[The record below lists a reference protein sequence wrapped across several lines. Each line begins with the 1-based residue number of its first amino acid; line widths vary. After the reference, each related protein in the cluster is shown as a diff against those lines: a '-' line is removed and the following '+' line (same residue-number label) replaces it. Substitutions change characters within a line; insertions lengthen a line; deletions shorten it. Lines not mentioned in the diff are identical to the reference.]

1 MKPKSG
7 FLFRSKTPTA
17 ELFSTQEKEV
27 VPMRPKTPIVD
38 TRNMSQKG
46 WNTSEVTNNSSPFTR
61 NDISRASLGGS
72 ISQQFSGVSLTDGR
86 GGPRSHSPGR
96 DLDYLSVYPGYNGVM
111 QGGYNQNA
119 PQNYNQY
126 MGYNGYSQQ
135 VPSGYDP
142 GYGYTGYNQTVVN
155 NGYRSGSLPRGR
167 KESTSFEQSEP
178 VPSNI
183 RWPRNQDR
191 RAWEDLVEITVTL
204 LRHESGFGFRIVG
217 GTEEGSQVS
226 IGHIVPGG
234 AADLDG
240 RLFSGDEIVGVDGQ
254 SVLGASHHVVVGM
267 MGHAAQR
274 GQVAL
279 TVRRRQPQETYRD
292 PSQGPGMTPGY
303 PYDVTVSRL
312 ENEGFGFVIIS
323 SVSRAGSTIGRIIP
337 GSPAERC
344 GRLQVGDRILAVNH
358 VEINSL
364 HHGDIVNLIKD
375 SGYSVTLTVGPP
387 IDDTS
392 STASTSHRS
401 STSSMVTAQARPTL
415 LPANDSVASSSQS
428 SLTAASR
435 PADVLSL
442 HPAPHHPVSSGVGR
456 LGHHYE
462 HLEDNE

>member
-1 MKPKSG
+1 
-7 FLFRSKTPTA
+7 
-17 ELFSTQEKEV
+17 
-27 VPMRPKTPIVD
+27 
-38 TRNMSQKG
+38 
-46 WNTSEVTNNSSPFTR
+46 
-61 NDISRASLGGS
+61 
-72 ISQQFSGVSLTDGR
+72 
-86 GGPRSHSPGR
+86 
-96 DLDYLSVYPGYNGVM
+96 
-111 QGGYNQNA
+111 
-119 PQNYNQY
+119 
-126 MGYNGYSQQ
+126 MGYS
-135 VPSGYDP
+135 PASGP
-142 GYGYTGYNQTVVN
+142 IT
-155 NGYRSGSLPRGR
+155 NGYRSGSLPRSR

-183 RWPRNQDR
+183 RWPGPRP
-191 RAWEDLVEITVTL
+191 DLVTEITVTL
-204 LRHESGFGFRIVG
+204 LRHDSGFGFRIVG

-240 RLFSGDEIVGVDGQ
+240 RLFSGDDIVGVDGG

-279 TVRRRQPQETYRD
+279 TVRRQRQQQQTDSGYRE
-292 PSQGPGMTPGY
+292 GY

-358 VEINSL
+358 VDINSL
-364 HHGDIVNLIKD
+364 HHGDIVNLIKE

-392 STASTSHRS
+392 TTASTSHREDQEVNS
-401 STSSMVTAQARPTL
+401 HLAEEEQYFAVELQRGQRGFGFSIRGGREFHSMPLFVLRMAVDGPAAMDGRLRVGDQLVEINGNTTKNMTHGEAIEIIKAGGQTVRLLVRRGKTPNNAAFLDQNALSPTSPT
-415 LPANDSVASSSQS
+415 PVSVG
-428 SLTAASR
+428 R
-435 PADVLSL
+435 
-442 HPAPHHPVSSGVGR
+442 PVSSLSQPVSHNAGSVSGPISHSSPR
-456 LGHHYE
+456 YPPQYGQIQHPPNQSLPQQYQQHQQQHQMQQQQMQQQQMQQSQQQQQQQQQYQ
-462 HLEDNE
+462 